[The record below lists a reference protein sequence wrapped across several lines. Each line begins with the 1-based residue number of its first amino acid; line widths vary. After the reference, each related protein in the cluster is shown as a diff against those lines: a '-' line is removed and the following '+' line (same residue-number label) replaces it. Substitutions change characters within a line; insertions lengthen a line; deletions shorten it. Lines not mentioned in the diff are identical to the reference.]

1 MPLFGRMDYARTKVW
16 VWFKGGLDGGE
27 WRSGFVATSTEKGI
41 LCQHGDFKDCV
52 MPEWR
57 VSRDEPTDLKK
68 APPIPDGAAWIIT

>member
-27 WRSGFVATSTEKGI
+27 WRSGFVASSTERGI

-57 VSRDEPTDLKK
+57 ISREEPTDLKK
-68 APPIPDGAAWIIT
+68 APPIPNGAAWIIT